1 MITYYTQLATIYDL
15 ANLLDST
22 NDSASRQG
30 KRFGSIYC
38 ELVSAEES
46 AFQVHIIDRT
56 NQYPNIEK
64 FICTLQQSAQKLL
77 GIALTF
83 KPTEDGTRWQSQV
96 IGAI

>member
-38 ELVSAEES
+38 ELVSAEQT
-46 AFQVHIIDRT
+46 AFQVLINDRT
-56 NQYPNIEK
+56 NQYPNVEK

-83 KPTEDGTRWQSQV
+83 KPTEDGTKWQSQV